1 MSILT
6 GRVHRAGVSAG
17 EFCGS
22 AGEGRHYRRR
32 LVQAILPF
40 ASGIGVDGDAAAKDQ
55 LRFTLKDGALGIL
68 RKEGSWSRD
77 KQYGIQEQV
86 QTDRPAGIRAAWLAL
101 ARRLGDPHAAE
112 HAMMEALGEALW
124 EAQRFGTAPDEA
136 KYLARVQALAGIG
149 PGPFPGSAG
158 PRA

>member
-1 MSILT
+1 MFGTDRNQLRRYYCET
-6 GRVHRAGVSAG
+6 WRRHRAGETLEPLETLIATVIEAHP
-17 EFCGS
+17 E
-22 AGEGRHYRRR
+22 Y
-32 LVQAILPF
+32 QALLADPERALADEWTPERGDSNPF
-40 ASGIGVDGDAAAKDQ
+40 LHMGMH
-55 LRFTLKDGALGIL
+55 L
-68 RKEGSWSRD
+68 
-77 KQYGIQEQV
+77 GIQEQV